1 MIFQINEKSNTTMQ
15 SQIQQCKDFDTEI
28 TIECLQA
35 IKQHALN
42 YQESL
47 YVMEIIDNALVNFL
61 LIKQKV

>member
-1 MIFQINEKSNTTMQ
+1 MQ